1 MKDFLTIGL
10 TSAVL
15 ASIVACSN
23 DNEQQQQVTLPT
35 IFEGKRIT
43 EYAYSLGANYTE
55 KEVFSY
61 QAGKLVSYSE
71 IEISPDG
78 TYEDKY
84 TVGYNDRQIK
94 VSWKDDSDSEVC
106 TYSLDENG
114 FATSALLTT
123 IEDEDT
129 WNTYYTFEYDTNGYL
144 IKITEKYDGEK
155 PTTTKIEW
163 NEGDASSFTRDGN
176 KHTYI
181 YTSVNNKG
189 GILPLDNGWLD
200 VDAELQIAYYAG
212 ILGKPTKHLVAS
224 RSSSNQLGYQ
234 ETFQYKLD
242 AEGYVEYFT
251 TDYREEFPHKY
262 TFK

>member
-1 MKDFLTIGL
+1 MMEKSPQLQKLNGMKGMHP
-10 TSAVL
+10 
-15 ASIVACSN
+15 
-23 DNEQQQQVTLPT
+23 Q
-35 IFEGKRIT
+35 
-43 EYAYSLGANYTE
+43 
-55 KEVFSY
+55 
-61 QAGKLVSYSE
+61 
-71 IEISPDG
+71 
-78 TYEDKY
+78 
-84 TVGYNDRQIK
+84 
-94 VSWKDDSDSEVC
+94 
-106 TYSLDENG
+106 
-114 FATSALLTT
+114 
-123 IEDEDT
+123 
-129 WNTYYTFEYDTNGYL
+129 
-144 IKITEKYDGEK
+144 
-155 PTTTKIEW
+155 
-163 NEGDASSFTRDGN
+163 FTRDGN

>member
-1 MKDFLTIGL
+1 MGKISAIGL
-10 TSAVL
+10 TSVVL
-15 ASIVACSN
+15 ASIFACSN
-23 DNEQQQQVTLPT
+23 EDEQSQATLPT

-43 EYAYSLGANYTE
+43 EYAYSQGANYIE

-71 IEISPDG
+71 FEISPNE

-84 TVGYNDRQIK
+84 TVEYNDSQVK
-94 VSWKDDSDSEVC
+94 VLWKDDSDSEVC

-114 FATSALLTT
+114 FATSALLAT
-123 IEDEDT
+123 IENEDT

-155 PTTTKIEW
+155 PTATEIEW
-163 NEGDASSFTRDGN
+163 NEGNASSFTRDGN
-176 KHTYI
+176 KYTYI
-181 YTSVNNKG
+181 YTSYINKG

-224 RSSSNQLGYQ
+224 SSSSNLPGYQ
-234 ETFQYKLD
+234 KNIS
-242 AEGYVEYFT
+242 V
-251 TDYREEFPHKY
+251 
-262 TFK
+262 

>member
-10 TSAVL
+10 TSAVF

-43 EYAYSLGANYTE
+43 EYAYSPGANYTE

-94 VSWKDDSDSEVC
+94 VSWKDDSDTKVC

-114 FATSALLTT
+114 VATSVLLTT

-129 WNTYYTFEYDTNGYL
+129 WNTYYTFEYNMTQ
-144 IKITEKYDGEK
+144 T
-155 PTTTKIEW
+155 
-163 NEGDASSFTRDGN
+163 
-176 KHTYI
+176 
-181 YTSVNNKG
+181 
-189 GILPLDNGWLD
+189 GI
-200 VDAELQIAYYAG
+200 
-212 ILGKPTKHLVAS
+212 
-224 RSSSNQLGYQ
+224 
-234 ETFQYKLD
+234 
-242 AEGYVEYFT
+242 
-251 TDYREEFPHKY
+251 
-262 TFK
+262 